1 MDPNQQAACDYDLL
15 SQKARRIAEEVA
27 ERADD
32 RFQFL
37 DNQDLERAAKNATV
51 ITALGLRKAIL
62 EMKAAE
68 KRHDPDAMRQAQID
82 LARLVVA
89 MFFSY
94 YAEDEED
101 SVLQHPLFAG
111 PTQTPG

>member
-1 MDPNQQAACDYDLL
+1 MSDPNLQAACDYDLM
-15 SQKARRIAEEVA
+15 SQKARRIADEVA

-32 RFQFL
+32 RFQSL

-68 KRHDPDAMRQAQID
+68 KRHDPDAMRQAQIE
-82 LARLVVA
+82 LAHLVVA

-94 YAEDEED
+94 YAEDEEE
-101 SVLQHPLFAG
+101 SVMQHSIFRDT
-111 PTQTPG
+111 TQV